1 MTEQFVPFEVALKM
15 KELGFDEKCL
25 TSYDPDG
32 KLRSIWDIGSYDVED
47 EKYLENTPDKLYCRN
62 SPNANNYIAAPLWS
76 QLFMYLVSEKDVHLF
91 KNGLLEEIDYK
102 HKEKFENHE

>member
-1 MTEQFVPFEVALKM
+1 MTEQFVPFEAAVKM

-25 TSYDPDG
+25 TSYDSDG
-32 KLRSIWDIGSYDVED
+32 KLRSIWNISPDYVED

-62 SPNANNYIAAPLWS
+62 STNVSNYIAAPLWS
-76 QLFMYLVSEKDVHLF
+76 QLFRYLVSEMYDHL
-91 KNGLLEEIDYK
+91 KNGLLENINYK

>member
-1 MTEQFVPFEVALKM
+1 MTEQFVPFEVAIKM

-32 KLRSIWDIGSYDVED
+32 KLRSIWDIGTYDVED

-62 SPNANNYIAAPLWS
+62 STNVNNYIAAPLWS
-76 QLFMYLVSEKDVHLF
+76 QLFRYLVPEMYDYL
-91 KNGLLEEIDYK
+91 KNDLLDRINYK

>member
-1 MTEQFVPFEVALKM
+1 MTEQFVPFEVAVKM

-25 TSYDPDG
+25 TSYDSEG
-32 KLRSIWDIGSYDVED
+32 KLRSIWNISPDYVED

-62 SPNANNYIAAPLWS
+62 STNVSNYIAAPLWS
-76 QLFMYLVSEKDVHLF
+76 QLFRYLVSEMYDHL
-91 KNGLLEEIDYK
+91 KNELLENINYK

>member
-1 MTEQFVPFEVALKM
+1 MTEQFVPFEVAVKM

-25 TSYDPDG
+25 TSYDSEG
-32 KLRSIWDIGSYDVED
+32 KLRSIWNISPDYVED

-62 SPNANNYIAAPLWS
+62 STNVSNYIAAPLWS
-76 QLFMYLVSEKDVHLF
+76 QLFRYLVPEMYDYL
-91 KNGLLEEIDYK
+91 KNDLLDRINYK